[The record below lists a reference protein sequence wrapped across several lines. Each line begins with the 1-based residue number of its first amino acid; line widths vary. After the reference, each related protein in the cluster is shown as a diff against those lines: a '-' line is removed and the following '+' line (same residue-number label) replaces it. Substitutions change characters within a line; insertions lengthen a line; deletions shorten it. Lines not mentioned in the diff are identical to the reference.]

1 MVEIII
7 FVHMDMQIIL
17 VGLLFVAALFY
28 IGRIIYRSIAPKS
41 SSGCA
46 SGCGKCSASDF
57 SKVAIK
63 NK

>member
-1 MVEIII
+1 
-7 FVHMDMQIIL
+7 MDMQIIL

-41 SSGCA
+41 GSGCA